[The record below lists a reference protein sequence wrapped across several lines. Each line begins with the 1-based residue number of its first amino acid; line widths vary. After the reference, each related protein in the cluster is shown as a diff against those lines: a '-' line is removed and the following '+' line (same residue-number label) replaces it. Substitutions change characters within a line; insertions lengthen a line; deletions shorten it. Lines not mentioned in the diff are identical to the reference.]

1 MPEVV
6 EFGCDAPTSGF
17 QIVGE
22 QNVIDP
28 CLGHILL
35 VYRGLVVVGIQVSTH
50 EKIGEG
56 VTLGEF
62 VDSVSQS
69 LGVLQAMRFHV
80 FGRGSGFPMIVEES
94 KRYATYR

>member
-1 MPEVV
+1 MPEIV
-6 EFGCDAPTSGF
+6 EFGCDDPTSGF
-17 QIVGE
+17 QIVGK

-28 CLGHILL
+28 RLGHILFI
-35 VYRGLVVVGIQVSTH
+35 YRGLVVMRIQISTH

-62 VDSVSQS
+62 IDSVSQS
-69 LGVLQAMRFHV
+69 LCVLQAMRFHV
-80 FGRGSGFPMIVEES
+80 FGRGSGFPMIVEKS